1 MLMKKFFLALMIALA
16 AIPVFAQEPDSIPTQ
31 GSESQSVIN
40 QNVNT
45 FTRGKGF
52 FARPEVFGGFFLN
65 GGYQFS
71 PYFQAS
77 LGAGITIDPVF
88 VVHGGVRVY
97 TGVKK
102 WAGMFDY
109 HVGFCNYSGYFLTRH
124 TLIGGASYK
133 DLDFGAG
140 IHYLTL
146 GGNGVLSPA
155 ISIGWNIRFYK
166 HR

>member
-1 MLMKKFFLALMIALA
+1 MKKFLLVLMMALLTIPALA
-16 AIPVFAQEPDSIPTQ
+16 QTEGDSGT
-31 GSESQSVIN
+31 VI
-40 QNVNT
+40 QQKPNT

-52 FARPEVFGGFFLN
+52 LARPEVFGGFFLN

-71 PYFQAS
+71 PYVQAS
-77 LGAGITIDPVF
+77 LGVGITIDPVF
-88 VVHGGVRVY
+88 VTHGGIRVY

-102 WAGMFDY
+102 WTGMFDY

-133 DLDFGAG
+133 DFDFGAG
-140 IHYLTL
+140 IHFLTA
-146 GGNGVLSPA
+146 GGAAAISPA
-155 ISIGWNIRFYK
+155 IAIGWNIRFYE

>member
-1 MLMKKFFLALMIALA
+1 MKNFFLALMIALA

>member
-1 MLMKKFFLALMIALA
+1 MKNLLFAVMMALL
-16 AIPVFAQEPDSIPTQ
+16 AIPVVAQEPVSKPAQEPDP
-31 GSESQSVIN
+31 QSVIN
-40 QNVNT
+40 QKVNT

-65 GGYQFS
+65 GGYQFN
-71 PYFQAS
+71 PYIQAS

-88 VVHGGVRVY
+88 VVHGGARVY

-109 HVGFCNYSGYFLTRH
+109 HVGVCNYAGYFLTRH

-146 GGNGVLSPA
+146 GGVGGLGPA
-155 ISIGWNIRFYK
+155 LCIGWNIRFYQ